1 MNDATPAPRFVRQF
15 ALVKGRA
22 RSVGTDLALEALVRA
37 TDHGL
42 ERRPALGRDQQRVI
56 ELCQESISIAEI
68 GAHLHVHLGIVR
80 VLVSD
85 MVAHDLVALSSSDF
99 DETGPDLRTLER
111 LLDELETL

>member
-1 MNDATPAPRFVRQF
+1 MNDPTPAPRFVRQF

-22 RSVGTDLALEALVRA
+22 RSIGADLGLDTLVRS
-37 TDHGL
+37 TDRGL
-42 ERRPALGRDQQRVI
+42 ERRPALGRDQQQVI
-56 ELCQESISIAEI
+56 DLCRETISIAEI

-99 DETGPDLRTLER
+99 DESGPDLGTLER
-111 LLDELETL
+111 LLDELQTL

>member
-1 MNDATPAPRFVRQF
+1 MHHPTPPPRFVRQF

-22 RSVGTDLALEALVRA
+22 RSVGADLALEALVQS
-37 TDHGL
+37 TDRGVQ
-42 ERRPALGRDQQRVI
+42 RQPALGRDQQRVI
-56 ELCQESISIAEI
+56 ELCRDPISIAEI

-99 DETGPDLRTLER
+99 DESGPDLGTLER